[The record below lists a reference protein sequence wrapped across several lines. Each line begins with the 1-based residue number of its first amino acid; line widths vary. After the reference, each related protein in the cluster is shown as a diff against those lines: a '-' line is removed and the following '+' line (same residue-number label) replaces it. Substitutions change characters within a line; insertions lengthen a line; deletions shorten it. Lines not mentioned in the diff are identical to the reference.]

1 MASQL
6 YMVIERFKNGD
17 AAPVYRRL
25 REHGRLAPQGLTYIS
40 SWVDVSLGH
49 CYQLMEADN
58 PRLVDEWMA
67 RWNDL
72 VDFEVHRVMTS
83 AEAADLVAARQ

>member
-17 AAPVYRRL
+17 AAPVYRRF

-40 SWVDVSLGH
+40 SWVDVGLGH
-49 CYQLMEADN
+49 CYQVMEADS
-58 PRLVDEWMA
+58 PRLVEEWMA